1 MKQYAMNVWP
11 PHGGPPIADILFKAS
26 SEDDAWDTA
35 KDLAEVEAAK
45 LPTATAIYAYGDPK
59 KDAPDFV
66 GVIELFGVGSPCVV
80 RAVRAYQGEADAIHT
95 DA

>member
-45 LPTATAIYAYGDPK
+45 